1 MTHRQLIQAVY
12 QEYLLLTKGQ
22 VEVYSTRHPR
32 KESFTATSAT
42 SATPKNSAPQE
53 TKKETPPTKK
63 ETRGRPLGVKNSL
76 KPPPPEINH
85 TKIKQAIEK
94 LRMKK
99 RGEI

>member
-32 KESFTATSAT
+32 KESFTAT
-42 SATPKNSAPQE
+42 PKNNAPQE
-53 TKKETPPTKK
+53 TKK

-99 RGEI
+99 RREI